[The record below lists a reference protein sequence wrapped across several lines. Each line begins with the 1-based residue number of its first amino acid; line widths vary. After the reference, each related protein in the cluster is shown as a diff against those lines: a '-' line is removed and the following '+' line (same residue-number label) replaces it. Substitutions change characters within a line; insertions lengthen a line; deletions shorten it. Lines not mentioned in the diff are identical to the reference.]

1 MSTSLTTSR
10 TLSDRVAEEIRV
22 MRARRLVKQSELA
35 KLLDTN
41 DQWLSVRL
49 RGRQPIDLN
58 DLERIAEALEIE
70 VTDLIPSGPT
80 LVPPLASSRRRKGR
94 TSAYGLA
101 RTIVRDRPQTSASR
115 PATYGARVR
124 PATPRVGAIQ
134 RRRRGAAV

>member
-22 MRARRLVKQSELA
+22 MMARRLLKQSELA

-58 DLERIAEALEIE
+58 DLERIADALGAD
-70 VTDLIPSGPT
+70 VADLIPSGP
-80 LVPPLASSRRRKGR
+80 PAPSRRRKGR
-94 TSAYGLA
+94 TTAYALA
-101 RTIVRDRPQTSASR
+101 RVIDRDRPQTSASR
-115 PATYGARVR
+115 PSTYGAKTR
-124 PATPRVGAIQ
+124 PTETRQGAFT
-134 RRRRGAAV
+134 RRRGAAV